1 MTKTFSTLLILVLS
15 VVEAAAQPTAGGRVF
30 IDANGNG
37 RYDRGETL
45 LADIPVSDGCRV
57 VTTDAKGRYR
67 IEVGEGSSLFPI
79 LPAGYTMQGH
89 RLVNSA
95 FVYPAVAG
103 SRHDFAL
110 SAKPVSHRFRL
121 NAIGDIQVGN
131 SQELEFASRTILPEL
146 MTKDSTDVNI
156 FLGDL
161 VNNNLA
167 LYPHLQRMIAQLP
180 SRSYTVVGNHDRD
193 VDSLLWRQTATYSA
207 TFGSPVYAFNE
218 GDVHFIVLN
227 NVYGRG
233 ARGYEGRVSQRQ
245 LQFVREDLA
254 HVSPSRLVVLVM
266 HIPLA
271 VTRNR
276 DELFAAVGA
285 RPMLALTAH
294 LHRVM
299 RDFHRYDGR
308 TIPELGVGA
317 TCGFWWVGERDWEG
331 VPMALQQGGTPR
343 NYFVLDFDGP
353 RYTFRCKGVGLD
365 DHRQMTVH
373 VVGIDSLDHRL
384 RDLRDVAPRQALITV
399 WGGCDST
406 RVRCRVDGGAWTLCQ
421 RADVLDPNAARVRE
435 QNLSKGYPTPYSRRN
450 PIRHLS
456 SPQIWSLPLS
466 EAQCKGAHVIEVQA
480 DDSYGLRA
488 HTLRPYCY
496 VEPAR

>member
-15 VVEAAAQPTAGGRVF
+15 VVEAAAQPTAEGRVF

-45 LADIPVSDGCRV
+45 LGGIPVSDGCRV

-110 SAKPVSHRFRL
+110 SAKPVRQRFRL

-180 SRSYTVVGNHDRD
+180 SRS
-193 VDSLLWRQTATYSA
+193 
-207 TFGSPVYAFNE
+207 
-218 GDVHFIVLN
+218 
-227 NVYGRG
+227 
-233 ARGYEGRVSQRQ
+233 
-245 LQFVREDLA
+245 
-254 HVSPSRLVVLVM
+254 
-266 HIPLA
+266 
-271 VTRNR
+271 
-276 DELFAAVGA
+276 
-285 RPMLALTAH
+285 
-294 LHRVM
+294 
-299 RDFHRYDGR
+299 
-308 TIPELGVGA
+308 
-317 TCGFWWVGERDWEG
+317 
-331 VPMALQQGGTPR
+331 
-343 NYFVLDFDGP
+343 
-353 RYTFRCKGVGLD
+353 
-365 DHRQMTVH
+365 
-373 VVGIDSLDHRL
+373 
-384 RDLRDVAPRQALITV
+384 
-399 WGGCDST
+399 
-406 RVRCRVDGGAWTLCQ
+406 
-421 RADVLDPNAARVRE
+421 
-435 QNLSKGYPTPYSRRN
+435 
-450 PIRHLS
+450 
-456 SPQIWSLPLS
+456 
-466 EAQCKGAHVIEVQA
+466 
-480 DDSYGLRA
+480 
-488 HTLRPYCY
+488 
-496 VEPAR
+496 

>member
-1 MTKTFSTLLILVLS
+1 M
-15 VVEAAAQPTAGGRVF
+15 
-30 IDANGNG
+30 
-37 RYDRGETL
+37 
-45 LADIPVSDGCRV
+45 
-57 VTTDAKGRYR
+57 
-67 IEVGEGSSLFPI
+67 
-79 LPAGYTMQGH
+79 
-89 RLVNSA
+89 
-95 FVYPAVAG
+95 
-103 SRHDFAL
+103 
-110 SAKPVSHRFRL
+110 
-121 NAIGDIQVGN
+121 
-131 SQELEFASRTILPEL
+131 
-146 MTKDSTDVNI
+146 
-156 FLGDL
+156 
-161 VNNNLA
+161 
-167 LYPHLQRMIAQLP
+167 
-180 SRSYTVVGNHDRD
+180 VGNHDRD
-193 VDSLLWRQTATYSA
+193 ADSLLWRQTATYSA

-233 ARGYEGRVSQRQ
+233 ARGYEGRVSESQ
-245 LQFVREDLA
+245 LQFVREDLV
-254 HVSPSRLVVLVM
+254 HVDPSRLVVLVM

-285 RPMLALTAH
+285 RPVLALTAH

-373 VVGIDSLDHRL
+373 VVGIDSLNHRL

-488 HTLRPYCY
+488 HALRPYCY